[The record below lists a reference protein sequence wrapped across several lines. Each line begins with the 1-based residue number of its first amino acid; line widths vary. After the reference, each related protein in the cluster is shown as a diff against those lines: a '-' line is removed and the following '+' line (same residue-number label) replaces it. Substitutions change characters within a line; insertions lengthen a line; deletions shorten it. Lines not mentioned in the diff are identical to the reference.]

1 MFAFKNKYYLILNNT
16 KDINLNNFIR
26 NNKFVIIYRNS
37 KKLENFETILNFRK
51 KCRTYGI
58 LFFVANNIE
67 LCSAIRSDGLYISA
81 SNKSFK
87 YLKLKKL
94 NIELIGSAHDIRE
107 LNTKIKQGC
116 TEIIFSK
123 LFRVDYDPDARIL
136 GVIKFNN
143 LINRFTNLIPL
154 GGIKISNLNKLRM
167 LRSTGVAVMS
177 ELKKKPAISN
187 RLF

>member
-1 MFAFKNKYYLILNNT
+1 MFAFKNKYYLIIDNT

-37 KKLENFETILNFRK
+37 KKPENFKTILNFRN
-51 KCRTYGI
+51 KCRSCGV

-67 LCSAIRSDGLYISA
+67 LCNATRSDGIYIS
-81 SNKSFK
+81 SYNKSFK
-87 YLKLKKL
+87 YLNLKKL
-94 NIELIGSAHDIRE
+94 NIKLIGSAHNIRE

-116 TEIIFSK
+116 TKIIFSK
-123 LFRVDYDPDARIL
+123 LFKVDYNPDASIL

-143 LINRFTNLIPL
+143 LINIFTDIVPL
-154 GGIKISNLNKLRM
+154 GGIKLNNLNKLRM
-167 LRSTGVAVMS
+167 VRCTGIAIMS
-177 ELKKKPAISN
+177 ETKKKPAMSN

>member
-1 MFAFKNKYYLILNNT
+1 MFAFKNKYYLIIDNT

-37 KKLENFETILNFRK
+37 KKPENFKTILNFRK
-51 KCRTYGI
+51 KCRSCGV

-67 LCSAIRSDGLYISA
+67 LCNATRSDGLYIS
-81 SNKSFK
+81 SYNKSFK
-87 YLKLKKL
+87 YLNLKKL
-94 NIELIGSAHDIRE
+94 NIKLIGSAHNIRE
-107 LNTKIKQGC
+107 LHTKIKQGC

-123 LFRVDYDPDARIL
+123 LFKVDYNPNASIL

-143 LINRFTNLIPL
+143 LTNVFTNVVPL
-154 GGIKISNLNKLRM
+154 GGIKLNNLNKLRM
-167 LRSTGVAVMS
+167 VRCAGIAIMS
-177 ELKKKPAISN
+177 ETKKKPAISN

>member
-1 MFAFKNKYYLILNNT
+1 MFAFKNKYYLIIDST

-37 KKLENFETILNFRK
+37 KKPENFETILNFRK
-51 KCRTYGI
+51 KCRSYGV
-58 LFFVANNIE
+58 LFFVANNME

-81 SNKSFK
+81 SNKSLK
-87 YLKLKKL
+87 YLNLKKL
-94 NIELIGSAHDIRE
+94 NVKLIGSAHNIRE

-116 TEIIFSK
+116 THIIFSK
-123 LFRVDYDPDARIL
+123 LFKVDYDPNARIL

-143 LINRFTNLIPL
+143 LINIFTNIIPL
-154 GGIKISNLNKLRM
+154 GGIKINNLNKLRM
-167 LRSTGVAVMS
+167 IRSTEIAVMS
-177 ELKKKPAISN
+177 EVKKKPAISN